1 MNVLAQP
8 KMKRGLYLVTP
19 DWDDTPRLLAVTRA
33 AIKGGAVC
41 VQYRH
46 KTAMTSRRMEQALAL
61 SAALRD
67 SGVTFIVNDDAA
79 LAAAVGAD
87 GVHLGRD
94 DGAVAACRARYGDA
108 FVIGVS
114 CYNEFARAERAVAD
128 GASYIAFGAMFASP
142 TKPDAVV
149 APIELIRRAKA
160 ELPLPVACIGGI
172 TADNAAPLVTVGAD
186 WLAVISDIYAAP
198 DPQAQAA
205 RIAKLYD
212 PCVPELL
219 TPYS

>member
-1 MNVLAQP
+1 MTPQA
-8 KMKRGLYLVTP
+8 MKRGLYLVTP

-33 AIKGGAVC
+33 AVKGGAVC

-46 KTAMTSRRMEQALAL
+46 KATTTTSQRMEQALAL

-67 SGVTFIVNDDAA
+67 SGVTFIVNDDAT

-94 DGAVAACRARYGDA
+94 DGDVAALRRKHGDA
-108 FVIGVS
+108 FIIGVS

-142 TKPDAVV
+142 TKPEAVA
-149 APIELIRRAKA
+149 APIELVRRAKA

-172 TADNAAPLVTVGAD
+172 TVDNAAQLVAVGAD
-186 WLAVISDIYAAP
+186 WLAVITDIYAAA
-198 DPQAQAA
+198 DAQAQAA
-205 RIAKLYD
+205 RIAKLYA
-212 PCVPELL
+212 
-219 TPYS
+219 